1 MSSKIKKA
9 IIIGIFGVIFNLV
22 AQAEELNLECEM
34 CPLYSP
40 AITQT
45 EEIKVLAAASLKYV
59 LEEIKR
65 DFLADKKGNKIEI
78 SYISSGKAYAQ
89 IKNGYPAHLFVSADV
104 SYPAKLYAE
113 KLAPSKEEIYAKGK
127 LVLWSNDANFKI
139 KEFSDILNVKITHIA
154 IPNPKLA
161 PYGRAS
167 IEALETTKMLQK
179 VQAKFVTGESIGAA
193 TTYVESK
200 NAEVGFTALS
210 VLGEGGINTPT
221 MSYVAIDE
229 KLYKP
234 ILQALVITNYG
245 KDSRLAK
252 DFKDYIL
259 SKSAKEKFVKFGY
272 SVE

>member
-1 MSSKIKKA
+1 MLSGIKKA
-9 IIIGIFGVIFNLV
+9 IIVGICGAIFSLSV
-22 AQAEELNLECEM
+22 QA
-34 CPLYSP
+34 
-40 AITQT
+40 

-59 LEEIKR
+59 LEEIKT
-65 DFLADKKGNKIEI
+65 DFLENKKGDKIEI

-89 IKNGYPAHLFVSADV
+89 IKNGSPTHLFVAADV
-104 SYPAKLYAE
+104 SYPAKLYEE

-127 LVLWSNDANFKI
+127 LVLWSNNENFKI
-139 KEFSDILNVKITHIA
+139 KEFSDILNPKITHIA
-154 IPNPKLA
+154 IPNPKVA

-167 IEALETTKMLQK
+167 MEALEATKMLEK
-179 VQAKFVTGESIGAA
+179 VQAKFVTGESIGVA

-210 VLGEGGINTPT
+210 MLGDSGINTST

-234 ILQALVITNYG
+234 IEQALVITNYG
-245 KDSRLAK
+245 KDSKLAK

-259 SKSAKEKFVKFGY
+259 SKNAKEKFVKFGY

>member
-1 MSSKIKKA
+1 MLSGIKKA
-9 IIIGIFGVIFNLV
+9 IIVGICGAIFSLS
-22 AQAEELNLECEM
+22 AQA
-34 CPLYSP
+34 
-40 AITQT
+40 

-59 LEEIKR
+59 LEEIKT
-65 DFLADKKGNKIEI
+65 DFLENKKGDKIEI

-89 IKNGYPAHLFVSADV
+89 IKNGSPTHLFVAADV
-104 SYPAKLYAE
+104 SYPAKLYEE

-127 LVLWSNDANFKI
+127 LVLWSNNENFKI
-139 KEFSDILNVKITHIA
+139 KEFSDILNPKITHIA
-154 IPNPKLA
+154 IPNPKVA

-167 IEALETTKMLQK
+167 MEALEATKMLEK
-179 VQAKFVTGESIGAA
+179 VQAEFVTGESIGAA

-210 VLGEGGINTPT
+210 MLGDSGINTST

-234 ILQALVITNYG
+234 IEQALVITNYG
-245 KDSRLAK
+245 KDSKLAK

-259 SKSAKEKFVKFGY
+259 SKNAKEKFVKFGY

>member
-1 MSSKIKKA
+1 MLSGIKKA
-9 IIIGIFGVIFNLV
+9 IIVGICGAIFSLS
-22 AQAEELNLECEM
+22 AQA
-34 CPLYSP
+34 
-40 AITQT
+40 

-59 LEEIKR
+59 LEEIKT
-65 DFLADKKGNKIEI
+65 DFLENKKGDKIEI

-89 IKNGYPAHLFVSADV
+89 IKNGSPTHLFVAADV
-104 SYPAKLYAE
+104 SYPAKLYEE

-127 LVLWSNDANFKI
+127 LVLWSNNENFKI
-139 KEFSDILNVKITHIA
+139 KEFSDILNPKITHIA
-154 IPNPKLA
+154 IPNPKVA

-167 IEALETTKMLQK
+167 MEALEATKMLEK

-210 VLGEGGINTPT
+210 MLGDSGINTST

-234 ILQALVITNYG
+234 IEQALVITNYG
-245 KDSRLAK
+245 KDSKFAK

-259 SKSAKEKFVKFGY
+259 SKNAKEKFVKFGY

>member
-1 MSSKIKKA
+1 MLNIIRKIVVV
-9 IIIGIFGVIFNLV
+9 GICGIIFNLS
-22 AQAEELNLECEM
+22 AQA
-34 CPLYSP
+34 
-40 AITQT
+40 

-59 LEEIKR
+59 LEEIKT
-65 DFLADKKGNKIEI
+65 DFLTNRKDDKIEI

-89 IKNGYPAHLFVSADV
+89 IKNGSPTHLFVAADV

-127 LVLWSNDANFKI
+127 LVLWSNNANFKI
-139 KEFSDILNVKITHIA
+139 KEFRDILNSKITHIA
-154 IPNPKLA
+154 IPNPKVA

-167 IEALETTKMLQK
+167 MEALEETKMLK
-179 VQAKFVTGESIGAA
+179 DVQGKFVTGESIGAA
-193 TTYVESK
+193 TTYVESN

-210 VLGEGGINTPT
+210 MLGEGGINTPT
-221 MSYVAIDE
+221 MSFVAIDE

-234 ILQALVITNYG
+234 IEQALVITNYG
-245 KDSRLAK
+245 KDSKLAK

-259 SKSAKEKFVKFGY
+259 SKNAKEKFVKFGY

>member
-1 MSSKIKKA
+1 MLNKIKKA
-9 IIIGIFGVIFNLV
+9 VMVGICGVFFSIN
-22 AQAEELNLECEM
+22 AQA
-34 CPLYSP
+34 
-40 AITQT
+40 

-59 LEEIKR
+59 LEEIKG
-65 DFLADKKGNKIEI
+65 DFLADKKGDSIAI

-89 IKNGYPAHLFVSADV
+89 IKNGSPTHLFVAADV

-127 LVLWSNDANFKI
+127 LVFWSNDTNFKV
-139 KEFSDILNVKITHIA
+139 KEFGDILNPKITHIA
-154 IPNPKLA
+154 IPNPKVA

-167 IEALETTKMLQK
+167 MEALEATKMLEK
-179 VQAKFVTGESIGAA
+179 VQNKFVTGESIGAA

-210 VLGEGGINTPT
+210 MLGESGINTPT
-221 MSYVAIDE
+221 MSFVAIDE

-234 ILQALVITNYG
+234 IEQALVITNYG
-245 KDSRLAK
+245 KDSKLAK
-252 DFKDYIL
+252 DFKEYIL

>member
-1 MSSKIKKA
+1 MLSRIKKA
-9 IIIGIFGVIFNLV
+9 IVVGILGVVFSVN
-22 AQAEELNLECEM
+22 AQA
-34 CPLYSP
+34 
-40 AITQT
+40 

-59 LEEIKR
+59 LEEIKS
-65 DFLADKKGNKIEI
+65 DFLVNKKDDKIEI

-89 IKNGYPAHLFVSADV
+89 IKNGFSAHLFVSADV
-104 SYPAKLYAE
+104 SYPAKLYEE

-127 LVLWSNDANFKI
+127 LVLWSNDENFKI
-139 KEFSDILNVKITHIA
+139 KEFSDILNPKITHIA
-154 IPNPKLA
+154 IPNSKLA

-167 IEALETTKMLQK
+167 VEALEATKMLEK
-179 VQAKFVTGESIGAA
+179 VQAKFVIGESIGAA

-200 NAEVGFTALS
+200 NAQVGFTALS

-221 MSYVAIDE
+221 MSFIVIDE

-245 KDSRLAK
+245 KDSKLAK

-259 SKSAKEKFVKFGY
+259 SKKAKQTFIKFGY